1 MSECSFITLFKHQN
15 NFPSYIF
22 AYKEKIP
29 STIMHW
35 GYWIASISLSRY
47 SSHCS
52 KEKETYTLE

>member
-1 MSECSFITLFKHQN
+1 MRSETFNKSHAEVSECSFMPLFKHQN

-35 GYWIASISLSRY
+35 GY
-47 SSHCS
+47 
-52 KEKETYTLE
+52 